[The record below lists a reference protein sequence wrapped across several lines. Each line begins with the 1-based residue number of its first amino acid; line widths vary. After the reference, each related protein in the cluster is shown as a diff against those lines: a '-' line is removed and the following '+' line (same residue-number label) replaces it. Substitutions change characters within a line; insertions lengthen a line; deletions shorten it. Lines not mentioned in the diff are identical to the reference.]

1 VRLHEDRRI
10 EVRVQPTL
18 IPSSHILASVNDVFN
33 AVVVHGDIVGETLF
47 YGSGAGQNA
56 TSSAVIA
63 DLADAAHNLA
73 KNPGCQGFLP
83 SGYYGQAVTVDETVS
98 PYYIRLRVED
108 RPGVIAQVTS
118 VIARH
123 DIGLSSLVQPKVEG
137 GGPADLMLMMHAA
150 PFGRMRA
157 ALGELE
163 KLSCVTEKPIL
174 MRVENF
180 A

>member
-1 VRLHEDRRI
+1 
-10 EVRVQPTL
+10 
-18 IPSSHILASVNDVFN
+18 
-33 AVVVHGDIVGETLF
+33 
-47 YGSGAGQNA
+47 
-56 TSSAVIA
+56 
-63 DLADAAHNLA
+63 
-73 KNPGCQGFLP
+73 
-83 SGYYGQAVTVDETVS
+83 
-98 PYYIRLRVED
+98 
-108 RPGVIAQVTS
+108 

>member
-1 VRLHEDRRI
+1 M
-10 EVRVQPTL
+10 
-18 IPSSHILASVNDVFN
+18 
-33 AVVVHGDIVGETLF
+33 
-47 YGSGAGQNA
+47 
-56 TSSAVIA
+56 
-63 DLADAAHNLA
+63 
-73 KNPGCQGFLP
+73 
-83 SGYYGQAVTVDETVS
+83 
-98 PYYIRLRVED
+98 
-108 RPGVIAQVTS
+108 
-118 VIARH
+118 
-123 DIGLSSLVQPKVEG
+123 QPKVEG